1 MESSILQGD
10 LLRARI
16 GLMGVILVA
25 GCLGANAATYYVMVR
40 RNAYKI
46 AKCITLGANVSL
58 NQYEDGLDISNH
70 GGTAP
75 PPLSPQPGSKGTE
88 YFFIL

>member
-1 MESSILQGD
+1 MESSISQGNR
-10 LLRARI
+10 LRARI
-16 GLMGVILVA
+16 GLVGVILVA

-46 AKCITLGANVSL
+46 AKCITLEANVSL
-58 NQYEDGLDISNH
+58 NQYEDGLVISNH

-75 PPLSPQPGSKGTE
+75 PPLEPPTGSKGTE